1 VQLEGDHALM
11 EDLDIV
17 AIIEDVIV
25 IEGIEEEEDTMLITT
40 GDVGII
46 IITGLGEADITE
58 SFVHGEEEDII
69 ILEHGGETGED
80 KDG

>member
-1 VQLEGDHALM
+1 VQLEEDHALM

>member
-1 VQLEGDHALM
+1 MLLEGDLVPDD
-11 EDLDIV
+11 DLDIV

-25 IEGIEEEEDTMLITT
+25 IEGIEEEEDTMLLTT

-46 IITGLGEADITE
+46 IITGLGEADITT
-58 SFVHGEEEDII
+58 SFDNGEEEDII

>member
-1 VQLEGDHALM
+1 MQLEGAL
-11 EDLDIV
+11 EPAADLDIV

-46 IITGLGEADITE
+46 IITGLGETDITQ